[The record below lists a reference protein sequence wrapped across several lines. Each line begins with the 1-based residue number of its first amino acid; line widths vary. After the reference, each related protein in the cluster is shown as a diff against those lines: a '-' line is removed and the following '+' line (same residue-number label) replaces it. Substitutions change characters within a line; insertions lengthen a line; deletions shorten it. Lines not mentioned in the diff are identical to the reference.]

1 MMGDIF
7 GVFPLGTA
15 YLPGEKVVLR
25 VFEPRYLD
33 LMNDIED
40 SHDTFVSVLIAQ
52 GSEVGGG
59 DRRFSH
65 GVTIKAENIYA
76 ADFGLVVEGL
86 AQHRVRVD
94 RWSDDNSYPSGE
106 IEFLEDVQPEQKT
119 VHEAASL
126 ISLMAQRIRTLH
138 VMLGLSDQDT
148 AIPIVANGH
157 LTTIAAGRWWG
168 PGVSHGEVTRA
179 FWTIAALVPCGP
191 LDRYELLLPDT
202 VLKRIS
208 LLRNTIEHVSEVIAF
223 QQRN

>member
-1 MMGDIF
+1 MMGDTF
-7 GVFPLGTA
+7 GIFPLGTA

-25 VFEPRYLD
+25 VFEPRYLE
-33 LMNDIED
+33 LMNDIENSQD
-40 SHDTFVSVLIAQ
+40 IFVSVLIAQ

-65 GVTIKAENIYA
+65 GVAVKLENIYT

-86 AQHRVRVD
+86 AQHRVKVD
-94 RWSDDNSYPSGE
+94 KWTDDNSYPSGE
-106 IEFLEDVQPEQKT
+106 IEFLEDVEPDQKM
-119 VHEAASL
+119 VHEAASS
-126 ISLMAQRIRTLH
+126 ISLLAQRIRTLH
-138 VMLGLSDQDT
+138 VMLGMSDEDT
-148 AIPIVANGH
+148 ARSLVAHGQ

-168 PGVSHGEVTRA
+168 PGVSHGEVSRA
-179 FWTIAALVPCGP
+179 FWAIAALVPCGP

-208 LLRNTIEHVSEVIAF
+208 LLRNIIEHVSEVIAF